1 MKQPIVI
8 TGEGIIS
15 AIGCNTAEVLDSLRK
30 RRSGIGT
37 MKYLHSIHREIP
49 VGEVPLSN
57 DDMRQ
62 QLGLQDESLL
72 NRTTLMGMLAV
83 RQALDDANI
92 SRESVQQQSLR
103 LVLIS
108 GTTVAGMDVTEQLFS
123 QLEQSDEALRCL
135 NYHSA
140 GSCTRKMADY
150 FGIFAEYTTLSTACS
165 SAANALLVG
174 ARMLQEGTADIVV
187 AGGSE
192 ALSVFHLNG
201 FNSLMILDHEPCRP
215 FDATRAGLNLGEGA
229 AYVVMETADLALRR
243 GVKSYAYLSGYGNAC
258 DAFHQT
264 ASSDDGEGAYL
275 SMTEALRMAQ
285 LAPCDIQYVNAHGTG
300 TPNNDFSESVALK
313 RVFGQQLPFVSST
326 KSFTGHTTSAS
337 GGIES
342 VICLLA
348 LEHQFIPA
356 NLGWSQAMDDGI
368 IPTQGED
375 HYPLQHVVCNSFG
388 FGGNDTSLVFSLKPT
403 TSLNSDPQCENDVK
417 ILSKVEMTS
426 DDDLKELSRYVKPIE
441 ARRMSKLMRSSL
453 LASLKALEEAGIEIP
468 EAIVTGTAMGCLA
481 NSEQLLVK
489 MIEEGEVSMSPTLF
503 MQSTHNTI
511 SSNIAIRLG
520 CHGYN
525 TTYTQDE
532 DSLSWALRD
541 ARQLL
546 KSGRCKSVLVGCH
559 DEATPTYQRM
569 QERLGVKVHPA
580 FHSIAIVLTCGK

>member
-92 SRESVQQQSLR
+92 SIESVQQQSLR

-243 GVKSYAYLSGYGNAC
+243 VS
-258 DAFHQT
+258 FHDR
-264 ASSDDGEGAYL
+264 S
-275 SMTEALRMAQ
+275 
-285 LAPCDIQYVNAHGTG
+285 
-300 TPNNDFSESVALK
+300 
-313 RVFGQQLPFVSST
+313 
-326 KSFTGHTTSAS
+326 
-337 GGIES
+337 
-342 VICLLA
+342 
-348 LEHQFIPA
+348 PA
-356 NLGWSQAMDDGI
+356 NGSTRSLRHS
-368 IPTQGED
+368 
-375 HYPLQHVVCNSFG
+375 VC
-388 FGGNDTSLVFSLKPT
+388 K
-403 TSLNSDPQCENDVK
+403 C
-417 ILSKVEMTS
+417 
-426 DDDLKELSRYVKPIE
+426 
-441 ARRMSKLMRSSL
+441 
-453 LASLKALEEAGIEIP
+453 
-468 EAIVTGTAMGCLA
+468 
-481 NSEQLLVK
+481 
-489 MIEEGEVSMSPTLF
+489 
-503 MQSTHNTI
+503 
-511 SSNIAIRLG
+511 
-520 CHGYN
+520 
-525 TTYTQDE
+525 
-532 DSLSWALRD
+532 SWYRN
-541 ARQLL
+541 
-546 KSGRCKSVLVGCH
+546 
-559 DEATPTYQRM
+559 P
-569 QERLGVKVHPA
+569 
-580 FHSIAIVLTCGK
+580 